1 MNFSVDTSQHDFTS
15 DDLYLLS
22 NDIPQSHTPECEED
36 SDSEELDVGRL
47 NHCNYQLQ
55 CDNKFRTVC
64 IFGYDSGKATID

>member
-1 MNFSVDTSQHDFTS
+1 MNFSVDTSQHDFTA

-47 NHCNYQLQ
+47 NHMNRFSMYIWPYLH
-55 CDNKFRTVC
+55 FR
-64 IFGYDSGKATID
+64 SNPLMNL